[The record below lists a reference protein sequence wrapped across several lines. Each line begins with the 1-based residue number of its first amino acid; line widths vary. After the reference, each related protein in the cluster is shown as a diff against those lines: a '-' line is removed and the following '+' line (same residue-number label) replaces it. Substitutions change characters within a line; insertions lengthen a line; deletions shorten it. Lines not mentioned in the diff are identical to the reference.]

1 MRKIIV
7 LCTLIISLLVVAGVS
22 ISNVKAIE
30 ESDASLL
37 EMYDFPT
44 QQEFSN
50 ISADFQSVDSDL
62 YNFQMWARRDGLYF
76 YLVQYTNPIKT
87 SANQWENTHV
97 ELEIWNE
104 GFGYGWGGTYIALFL
119 DGTVYFNNTY
129 DVVSYHYEVKET
141 QLEES
146 TKIEYYLVVE
156 FYNAPMSG
164 DAPYAYVKPYQCMPG
179 VTPKNSQV
187 VTRDGRT
194 LITGDEKS
202 FQVHSTIDAKMYT

>member
-44 QQEFSN
+44 LQEFSN